1 MSLVIT
7 PPNTQNEEYMPSVI
21 NYDLYRLHSDDIK
34 SIDCF
39 NLEGIEKPPHIKTN
53 ISDYHLSILNL
64 LNISENNEIVSTIN
78 SLNMY
83 YANNTK
89 ILCDYK

>member
-39 NLEGIEKPPHIKTN
+39 
-53 ISDYHLSILNL
+53 ISSILFTN
-64 LNISENNEIVSTIN
+64 
-78 SLNMY
+78 
-83 YANNTK
+83 A
-89 ILCDYK
+89 